1 VLTIILTGKLKK
13 YKIHYMKLI
22 FFLIALCLLSI
33 RIYFSWFDKGWG
45 NRGESTSNMVIKG
58 DHFYEEIKYR
68 GKFQLTDDETG
79 FKTISPGGYFKFIKN
94 EKSVQAESNLKGE
107 IDYRISDGKDY
118 LATDEQGKKLIAEA
132 VKEMIY
138 QGFDANARMERLYQK
153 GGRQALIS
161 EIDSMRIS
169 PLKVLYLNRLFT
181 IDSLSP
187 ADMALITKK
196 IESLGSDLDEAQFLN
211 KISYAQMKNPLTANA
226 YFEIANSLNS
236 DLDKSGALQHIIDQD
251 SVTEENTNKILNSS
265 RGMGSDLEKANL
277 YNKMIDKRLI
287 TGPRFDSL
295 LDLISHMGSD
305 MDKANL
311 YNKMIDKGLI
321 TGAHFDS
328 LLDPISQM
336 GSDLDK
342 VNLYIKLTD
351 EKNLSEAQWM
361 RLTDKTAGLGSDMD
375 KANLL
380 IAIAQRMPKTEICKV
395 SYMKAAKTLGN
406 DSDYGRAVR
415 AVE

>member
-1 VLTIILTGKLKK
+1 
-13 YKIHYMKLI
+13 MKLI

-187 ADMALITKK
+187 ADLALITKK

-211 KISYAQMKNPLTANA
+211 KISCAQMKNPLTANA
-226 YFEIANSLNS
+226 YFEIVNSLNS

-287 TGPRFDSL
+287 TGPHFDSL
-295 LDLISHMGSD
+295 LDL
-305 MDKANL
+305 
-311 YNKMIDKGLI
+311 
-321 TGAHFDS
+321 
-328 LLDPISQM
+328 ISQM